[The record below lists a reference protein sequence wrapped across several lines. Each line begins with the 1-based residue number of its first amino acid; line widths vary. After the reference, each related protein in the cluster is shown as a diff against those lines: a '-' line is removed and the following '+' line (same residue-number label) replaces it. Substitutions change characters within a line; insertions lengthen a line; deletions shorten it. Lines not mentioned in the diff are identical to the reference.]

1 MKTNSK
7 KKKTMSMAHRAV
19 LISVT
24 SSVFLAV
31 VCILVAA
38 LFFQREAIKIYE
50 GMETS
55 LTRSALVEVDQEA
68 LRDLI
73 IKTSEVVKTI
83 DDPVSMRE
91 NSEEEYFAKFA
102 DIQNSDEYKKIWE
115 QLNNTRRATIS
126 TAYCLSLIYP
136 DKGYWVYVF
145 DASDSNVQRCGE
157 LLIDD
162 FSALSGHPGMDYVG
176 NVTISE
182 KYGRVRTDGVAV
194 YTDDSRGIYSYLTAD
209 IPVSEAYKNVKIFML
224 QTSIAA
230 LIVLAVTCSGVFAA
244 VNRTAVKP
252 INVMAGKAEDF
263 VSMYEER
270 YDTHA
275 STDVFRDIY
284 DGHVKELIKLS
295 ISLRSMELEMNSY
308 LKDIDRLVS
317 EKARIST
324 ELDIATKIQI
334 ATIPRNFSDYN
345 KYPQIELYGD
355 CKPAKEVGGD
365 FYDFFMLDDD
375 HMCLVMADVS
385 GKGIPAALYMMV
397 CKIALQ
403 TRAEQGGN
411 PSDILTY
418 VNNGLSANNSVD
430 MFVTVWLGILTLS
443 TGHVIAA
450 NAGHEYPAVTD
461 ENGNYVL
468 MKDKHGFVLGGMEGL
483 KFKDYEFDIPK
494 GGRLFLYTDGV
505 PESQNKNEEF
515 FGTERMVQTLN
526 RCKDLNPESTIEQM
540 HSALTEFA
548 EGAEQFDDTTL
559 LNVWYK
565 G

>member
-1 MKTNSK
+1 MNKTGK

-24 SSVFLAV
+24 SSVFLV
-31 VCILVAA
+31 LVCILVSA

-50 GMETS
+50 GMEAS
-55 LTRSALVEVDQEA
+55 LTRSALVEVDQKV
-68 LRDLI
+68 LNDLI
-73 IKTSEVVKTI
+73 IKTAEVVKTI
-83 DDPVSMRE
+83 DDPVSMRK

-102 DIQNSDEYKKIWE
+102 EIQNSEEYKRIWE

-136 DKGYWVYVF
+136 DRGYWVYVM
-145 DASDSNVQRCGE
+145 DASDTNVQRCGE

-162 FSALSGHPGMDYVG
+162 FSALKGHPGMDYVG

-194 YTDDSRGIYSYLTAD
+194 YTDDPQGIYSYLTAD
-209 IPVSEAYKNVKIFML
+209 IPVSEAYKNVRIFLL

-230 LIVLAVTCSGVFAA
+230 FIVLAITCTGVFAT
-244 VNRTAVKP
+244 VNRMVVKP

-270 YDTHA
+270 YDTHV
-275 STDVFRDIY
+275 STDVFQDIY

-334 ATIPRNFSDYN
+334 ATIPRNFSDLD
-345 KYPQIELYGD
+345 KYPEVELYGD

-365 FYDFFMLDDD
+365 FYDFFMLDED

-403 TRAEQGGN
+403 TRAEQGGT
-411 PSDILTY
+411 PSEILTY

-450 NAGHEYPAVTD
+450 NAGHEYPVVTD

-494 GGRLFLYTDGV
+494 GGKLFLYTDGV
-505 PESQNKNEEF
+505 PETQNTKEEF
-515 FGTERMVQTLN
+515 FGTERMVEALN
-526 RCKDLNPESTIEQM
+526 NCRDFEPKGTIDKM
-540 HSALTEFA
+540 HEALVDFS